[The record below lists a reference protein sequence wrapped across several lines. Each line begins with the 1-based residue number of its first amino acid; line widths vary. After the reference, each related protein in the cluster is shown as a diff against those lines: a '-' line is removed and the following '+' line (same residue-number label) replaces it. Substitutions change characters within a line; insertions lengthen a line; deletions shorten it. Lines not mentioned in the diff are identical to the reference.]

1 MIMKYGNIDNTER
14 KFISTNIIYLNKYLE
29 QLTMKGDVY
38 IIQTFYNGYKYRKYT
53 MGTKNKY
60 TRNFKKNN
68 ITNVEKISQKEFN
81 EILSK
86 TNKCIKKRRRTYIDN
101 DYQVDVDDFDDPNKF
116 TMIEVSNGNLDE
128 YKIPKGFVE
137 VTNIDK
143 YQNKEIYN
151 GSIKNTGIIIEGT
164 DAVGKSETI
173 KRLLLEGIICKD
185 RESRVI
191 SANMLFDIPM
201 EERAKKYE
209 EVLINNNDLVI
220 FLINNDKEE
229 LLRRVHQRNEIC
241 EFDLKTC
248 EYNQLYNKTY
258 EYMKTNNMLHDKLYL
273 VDCTGLNISEQT
285 DKVKRI
291 VNKIKGIN
299 D

>member
-29 QLTMKGDVY
+29 QLTMKDDVY

-173 KRLLLEGIICKD
+173 K
-185 RESRVI
+185 
-191 SANMLFDIPM
+191 
-201 EERAKKYE
+201 
-209 EVLINNNDLVI
+209 I
-220 FLINNDKEE
+220 FQNLA
-229 LLRRVHQRNEIC
+229 Q
-241 EFDLKTC
+241 
-248 EYNQLYNKTY
+248 Y
-258 EYMKTNNMLHDKLYL
+258 
-273 VDCTGLNISEQT
+273 
-285 DKVKRI
+285 
-291 VNKIKGIN
+291 
-299 D
+299 